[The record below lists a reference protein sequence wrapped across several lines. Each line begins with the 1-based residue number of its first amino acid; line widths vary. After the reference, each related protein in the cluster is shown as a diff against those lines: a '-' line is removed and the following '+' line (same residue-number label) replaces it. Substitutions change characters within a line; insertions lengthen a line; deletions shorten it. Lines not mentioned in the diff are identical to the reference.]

1 MCLLFCELHLMKFFL
16 SLKFILK
23 IKQRQRSNSV
33 HTNDSGG
40 GGAVMNSDIYACTPI
55 KSLFLS
61 IYESQAER
69 RDVAIVLNLCFHSV

>member
-1 MCLLFCELHLMKFFL
+1 MFTPMTE
-16 SLKFILK
+16 
-23 IKQRQRSNSV
+23 
-33 HTNDSGG
+33 GG